1 MRSAHA
7 PRIDGCKRFE
17 LGLHA
22 AALSS
27 EDLLLTV
34 YLCCSGFFYVKN
46 HGVPQELIDREFEV
60 NKGYATLNPQSSTV
74 LQIARTCLH

>member
-7 PRIDGCKRFE
+7 LRIDGCRRFE

-22 AALSS
+22 AASSS
-27 EDLLLTV
+27 EGRLLTV
-34 YLCCSGFFYVKN
+34 CLCCSGFFYVKN

-60 NKGYATLNPQSSTV
+60 NKGYATLYPQSLALLHNV
-74 LQIARTCLH
+74 RTCPP

>member
-1 MRSAHA
+1 MRSADA
-7 PRIDGCKRFE
+7 PRIDGGKRSG

-27 EDLLLTV
+27 GGLLLTKC
-34 YLCCSGFFYVKN
+34 LCCSGFFYVKN

-60 NKGYATLNPQSSTV
+60 NKGYATLNPQSSAV
-74 LQIARTCLH
+74 LQSVRTCLR